1 MTKHIICDIVFYIFL
16 RYNMKDK
23 LHDNIQD
30 NFSNL
35 DDEILDLCKRY
46 DISIRISDYS
56 ESLPSLKK
64 QYDKVYKKV
73 EKTASGKAMPDNILS
88 ELFQEVLH
96 LRREV

>member
-35 DDEILDLCKRY
+35 DDEILDLNIDPVTQLNYNTTENTMQQYYKN
-46 DISIRISDYS
+46 ISHFHQIQPY
-56 ESLPSLKK
+56 
-64 QYDKVYKKV
+64 VV
-73 EKTASGKAMPDNILS
+73 
-88 ELFQEVLH
+88 F
-96 LRREV
+96 